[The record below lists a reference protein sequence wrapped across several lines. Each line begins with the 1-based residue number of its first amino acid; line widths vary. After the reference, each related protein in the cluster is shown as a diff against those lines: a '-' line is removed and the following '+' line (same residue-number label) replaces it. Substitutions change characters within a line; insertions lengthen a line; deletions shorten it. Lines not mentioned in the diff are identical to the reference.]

1 VAQANDNTE
10 DSAKHD
16 TIQWSVRG
24 TTRSTRHE
32 RSFGSPTNQET
43 NMRHVVATIAMLA
56 LLAGCSSEET
66 NEVQADLPVD
76 KGTVKAGA
84 GSSVMMKGD
93 ALPLAGKGVV
103 EVGKPLP
110 AAMVSSN
117 ALKPVNM
124 ADTGGKV
131 RIISVVPSVDTPT
144 CDAQTHELS
153 EENGGLDEQVELIT
167 VSMDLPFAQ
176 SRFAKEAKISNVT
189 FLSDYNMREFGDN
202 NGLMI
207 APLGLLARAVIVTD
221 KDNIVRYL
229 QVVPEVT
236 ALPDMQAAM
245 DAARKL
251 I

>member
-1 VAQANDNTE
+1 
-10 DSAKHD
+10 
-16 TIQWSVRG
+16 
-24 TTRSTRHE
+24 
-32 RSFGSPTNQET
+32 
-43 NMRHVVATIAMLA
+43 MRHVVATIAMFA
-56 LLAGCSSEET
+56 LLAGCSSEDT
-66 NEVQADLPVD
+66 NLVQADLPID

-84 GSSVMMKGD
+84 GNSVMMQGD

-110 AAMVSSN
+110 AAMVSTN
-117 ALKPVNM
+117 ELKPFNI
-124 ADTGGKV
+124 ADAGGKV
-131 RIISVVPSVDTPT
+131 RIISVVPSIDTPT
-144 CDAQTHELS
+144 CDKQTHELS
-153 EENGGLDEQVELIT
+153 EENGGLDEQVELVT

-176 SRFAKEAKISNVT
+176 SRFAEEANISNIT
-189 FLSDYNMREFGDN
+189 FLSDYKDKEFGNN

-207 APLGLLARAVIVTD
+207 GPLGLLARAVIVTD